1 MRMEGRGRERKNVGG
16 RQAGLNRRLHA
27 LRLTQDLAQD
37 ARGAGNE
44 ETIYI
49 CERSG
54 SVSWPICE
62 SCGSMS
68 ADGATCG
75 SSSAAA
81 SERGVGE
88 ALESNSSDRKR
99 TRHERDASV
108 QYSTIQIL
116 LKHYIVRAVMCV
128 VSCPMVP
135 VGLVLRST
143 LCGPLTHEMDPSC
156 YPYRMHL
163 DSRSHLT

>member
-1 MRMEGRGRERKNVGG
+1 
-16 RQAGLNRRLHA
+16 
-27 LRLTQDLAQD
+27 
-37 ARGAGNE
+37 
-44 ETIYI
+44 
-49 CERSG
+49 
-54 SVSWPICE
+54 VSWPICE

-143 LCGPLTHEMDPSC
+143 LCGPLTLPPIGMRRRLCGSGAVRVDRLMCRVRSGCGRGGCGARARARVGRVLDGGLELRLADPL
-156 YPYRMHL
+156 RQEIRRHVL
-163 DSRSHLT
+163 VVDVA